1 MRFKKSIFASGPT
14 MPIAGIVRNARSRR
28 PTEAERTYVRAR
40 ARQAAKTMFDEEQ
53 RRGTAAPEEE
63 ATCE

>member
-1 MRFKKSIFASGPT
+1 